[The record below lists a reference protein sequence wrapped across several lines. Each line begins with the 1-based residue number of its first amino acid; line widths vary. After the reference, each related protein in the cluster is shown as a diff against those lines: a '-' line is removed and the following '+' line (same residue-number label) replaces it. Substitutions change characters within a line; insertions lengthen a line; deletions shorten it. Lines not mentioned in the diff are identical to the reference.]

1 MRNKLTL
8 ILILTIILSS
18 CEFKINTN
26 NSKKADL
33 CTMPKIKPQTFDNI
47 YIADEK
53 VCDSKELP
61 ITRFAIEYPNGFD
74 IETPTDKQN
83 HIIIKKKI
91 DNIVVEELTIGN
103 STVTLKNKNLSLELI
118 ENIANDFKR
127 QFPDMEIITIGKKE
141 FNGKMTYLFEGKV
154 DYSDFE
160 GQGYKGL
167 YKLMFLLPLPKENE
181 DLNAVLIS
189 LIANDQSEIKTF
201 SDFANNGMIGEV
213 YKTFKYIE

>member
-33 CTMPKIKPQTFDNI
+33 GTMPKIKPQTFDNI

-91 DNIVVEELTIGN
+91 DRFMPSI
-103 STVTLKNKNLSLELI
+103 SY
-118 ENIANDFKR
+118 
-127 QFPDMEIITIGKKE
+127 IIKE
-141 FNGKMTYLFEGKV
+141 F
-154 DYSDFE
+154 
-160 GQGYKGL
+160 
-167 YKLMFLLPLPKENE
+167 FLLYLLCIN
-181 DLNAVLIS
+181 
-189 LIANDQSEIKTF
+189 T
-201 SDFANNGMIGEV
+201 
-213 YKTFKYIE
+213 